1 MDPVV
6 AVPLFVAS
14 LAVTLLA
21 ARFFAQRLDTVGT
34 RFGLPEAMIGLL
46 TAVAADGPEISSAM
60 VALIR
65 GAHST
70 SVGVLVGSNAF
81 NLAAM
86 IGVSALLA
94 GCVAVAR
101 RDLVPEGTL
110 CIAITVVA
118 AAVLLRWLPAAAG
131 VVLALAAVVPYAL
144 WLRNAE
150 REALA
155 EHASASPS
163 ASESAQESDKATHHL
178 LGLIVVDV
186 ALIVGGSF
194 GMVESALSL
203 GNRWGVS
210 EALLGVLILGPLTSI
225 PNAATAIRL
234 GLASRS
240 TALVGE
246 TFNSNAINLGVGAII
261 PALFVSVT
269 HPSGTAKLEVAWVVA
284 MTVIAVALLAAK
296 RGIRRPEA
304 AALVIMYAGFV
315 AVAAL
320 G

>member
-1 MDPVV
+1 MPTGL
-6 AVPLFVAS
+6 AIPLFFAS
-14 LAVTLLA
+14 LAVTLVA
-21 ARFFAQRLDTVGT
+21 ARFFAQRLDTIGT

-60 VALIR
+60 VALIK
-65 GAHST
+65 GAHTT

-86 IGVSALLA
+86 IGVSALLT
-94 GCVAVAR
+94 GSVALAR
-101 RDLVPEGTL
+101 RDLAPEGAL
-110 CIAITVVA
+110 CVAITVIA
-118 AAVLLRWLPAAAG
+118 ATVLLRWLSPVIG
-131 VVLALAAVVPYAL
+131 VVLAVAVVVPYAL
-144 WLRNAE
+144 WLREAE

-155 EHASASPS
+155 EHPRAA
-163 ASESAQESDKATHHL
+163 ESTRATHHL
-178 LGLIVVDV
+178 LGLIVVDA

-194 GMVESALSL
+194 GMVESALTL

-225 PNAATAIRL
+225 PNAATGIRL
-234 GLASRS
+234 GRAGRS

-246 TFNSNAINLGVGAII
+246 TCNSNAINLGIGAIV

-269 HPSGTAKLEVAWVVA
+269 HPSGTARLEVAWVVA
-284 MTVIAVALLAAK
+284 MTVITVTMLARR

-315 AVAAL
+315 AIAAL

>member
-1 MDPVV
+1 MATVL
-6 AVPLFVAS
+6 AVPLFLAS

-21 ARFFAQRLDTVGT
+21 ARFFAQRLDTIGT

-60 VALIR
+60 VALIK
-65 GAHST
+65 GAHTT

-86 IGVSALLA
+86 IGVSALLT
-94 GCVAVAR
+94 GCVALAR
-101 RDLVPEGTL
+101 RDLVPEGAL
-110 CIAITVVA
+110 CAAITVIA
-118 AAVLLRWLPAAAG
+118 AAVLLRWLPPGVG
-131 VVLALAAVVPYAL
+131 VVLAVAAVVPYAL
-144 WLRNAE
+144 WLREAE
-150 REALA
+150 RHALA
-155 EHASASPS
+155 DHASAPATST
-163 ASESAQESDKATHHL
+163 KATRHL
-178 LGLIVVDV
+178 LALIVVDV
-186 ALIVGGSF
+186 ALIIGGSF
-194 GMVESALSL
+194 GMVESALTL
-203 GNRWGVS
+203 GHRWGVS

-234 GLASRS
+234 GLAGRS

-246 TFNSNAINLGVGAII
+246 AFNSNAINLGVGAII

-269 HPSGTAKLEVAWVVA
+269 HPSGAAKLEVAWVVA
-284 MTVIAVALLAAK
+284 MTLVTIALLWRR

-315 AVAAL
+315 AIAAL

>member
-1 MDPVV
+1 MATIL
-6 AVPLFVAS
+6 AVPLFLAS

-21 ARFFAQRLDTVGT
+21 ARFFAQRLDTIGT
-34 RFGLPEAMIGLL
+34 RFGLPEAMVGLL

-60 VALIR
+60 VALIK

-94 GCVAVAR
+94 GCVALSR
-101 RDLVPEGTL
+101 RDLAPEGAL
-110 CIAITVVA
+110 CASITVIG
-118 AAVLLRWLPAAAG
+118 AAVLLHWLPPVAG
-131 VVLALAAVVPYAL
+131 LVLAVAAVVPYAL
-144 WLRNAE
+144 WLREAE

-155 EHASASPS
+155 DHPSPPQS
-163 ASESAQESDKATHHL
+163 TRATHHL
-178 LGLIVVDV
+178 LALIVVDV

-194 GMVESALSL
+194 GMVESALTL
-203 GNRWGVS
+203 GHRWGVS

-225 PNAATAIRL
+225 PNAATGIRL
-234 GLASRS
+234 GRAGRS

-246 TFNSNAINLGVGAII
+246 TFNSNAINLGVGAVI
-261 PALFVSVT
+261 PALFVSVA

-284 MTVIAVALLAAK
+284 MTLITIALLARR

-315 AVAAL
+315 AIAAL

>member
-1 MDPVV
+1 MAPVV

-14 LAVTLLA
+14 LTVTLLA
-21 ARFFAQRLDTVGT
+21 ARFFAQRLDSIGT

-60 VALIR
+60 VALVK

-86 IGVSALLA
+86 IGVSALLT
-94 GCVAVAR
+94 GVVALAR
-101 RDLVPEGTL
+101 RDLVPEAAL
-110 CIAITVVA
+110 CVAITIIA
-118 AAVLLRWLPAAAG
+118 AAVLLRWLPPAIG

-144 WLRNAE
+144 WLREAE
-150 REALA
+150 REAL
-155 EHASASPS
+155 EHPTSADQPS
-163 ASESAQESDKATHHL
+163 TRATHHL
-178 LGLIVVDV
+178 LGLVVADV
-186 ALIVGGSF
+186 ALIIGGSF
-194 GMVESALSL
+194 GMVESALTL
-203 GNRWGVS
+203 GHRWGVS

-234 GLASRS
+234 GLAGRS

-246 TFNSNAINLGVGAII
+246 AFNSNAINLGIGAII
-261 PALFVSVT
+261 PALFVSAT
-269 HPSGTAKLEVAWVVA
+269 HPPGAAKLEVAWVVA
-284 MTVIAVALLAAK
+284 MTLITAAMLWRR
-296 RGIRRPEA
+296 RGIRRRQA
-304 AALVIMYAGFV
+304 AALVMMYAGFV
-315 AVAAL
+315 AIAAL

>member
-1 MDPVV
+1 MSPVV
-6 AVPLFVAS
+6 AVPLFVVS

-21 ARFFAQRLDTVGT
+21 ARFFAQRLDTIGT
-34 RFGLPEAMIGLL
+34 RFGLPESMIGLL

-60 VALIR
+60 VALIK

-86 IGVSALLA
+86 IGVSALLT
-94 GCVAVAR
+94 GSVALAR
-101 RDLVPEGTL
+101 RDLAPEAAL
-110 CIAITVVA
+110 CVAITVIA
-118 AAVLLRWLPAAAG
+118 ATVLLGWLPAVVG
-131 VVLALAAVVPYAL
+131 VVLALAVVAPYAL
-144 WLRNAE
+144 WLRKAE
-150 REALA
+150 QEALA
-155 EHASASPS
+155 EHPSPS
-163 ASESAQESDKATHHL
+163 VGAAESTRATHHL
-178 LGLIVVDV
+178 LGLIVADV

-203 GNRWGVS
+203 GHRWGVS
-210 EALLGVLILGPLTSI
+210 EALLGVLILGPMTSI

-234 GLASRS
+234 GLAGRS

-269 HPSGTAKLEVAWVVA
+269 HPSGTAKVELAWVVA
-284 MTVIAVALLAAK
+284 MTLVAVALLARR
-296 RGIRRPEA
+296 RGVRRPEA

>member
-1 MDPVV
+1 MPPGL
-6 AVPLFVAS
+6 AIPLFVAS

-21 ARFFAQRLDTVGT
+21 ARSFAERLDSIGT
-34 RFGLPEAMIGLL
+34 RFGLPETIIGLL

-60 VALIR
+60 VALIK

-86 IGVSALLA
+86 IGVSALLT
-94 GCVAVAR
+94 GCVAVSR
-101 RDLVPEGTL
+101 RDLAPEGAL
-110 CIAITVVA
+110 CVAITA
-118 AAVLLRWLPAAAG
+118 IGAAVLLRWLPPAAG
-131 VVLALAAVVPYAL
+131 VVLAVSAAVPYAL
-144 WLRNAE
+144 WLREAE

-155 EHASASPS
+155 HAADAPRSTR
-163 ASESAQESDKATHHL
+163 ATHHL

-186 ALIVGGSF
+186 SLIIGGSI
-194 GMVESALSL
+194 GMVESALTL
-203 GNRWGVS
+203 GHHWGVS

-234 GLASRS
+234 GLAGRS
-240 TALVGE
+240 SALVGE

-269 HPSGTAKLEVAWVVA
+269 HPSGTAKLEVAWVLA
-284 MTVIAVALLAAK
+284 MTLIAVAMLSRR

-304 AALVIMYAGFV
+304 MALVTMYVGFV
-315 AVAAL
+315 AIAVL

>member
-1 MDPVV
+1 M
-6 AVPLFVAS
+6 ATGLAIPLFVAS

-21 ARFFAQRLDTVGT
+21 ARSFAQRLDSIGT
-34 RFGLPEAMIGLL
+34 RFGLPESMIGLL
-46 TAVAADGPEISSAM
+46 TAVGADGPEISSAM
-60 VALIR
+60 VALIK

-86 IGVSALLA
+86 IGVSALLT
-94 GCVAVAR
+94 GCVALSR
-101 RDLVPEGTL
+101 RDLAPEGAL
-110 CIAITVVA
+110 CAAVTVVA
-118 AAVLLRWLPAAAG
+118 AAVLLRWIPPVVG
-131 VVLALAAVVPYAL
+131 VLLAVAAVVPYAL
-144 WLRNAE
+144 WLRE
-150 REALA
+150 A
-155 EHASASPS
+155 EHQALEGHAGPRPTSTR
-163 ASESAQESDKATHHL
+163 ATHHL
-178 LGLIVVDV
+178 LGLVVVDA
-186 ALIVGGSF
+186 ALIIGGSI
-194 GMVESALSL
+194 GMVDSALTL
-203 GNRWGVS
+203 GHRWGVS

-234 GLASRS
+234 GLAGRS

-246 TFNSNAINLGVGAII
+246 TCNSNAINLGVGAII

-269 HPSGTAKLEVAWVVA
+269 HPAGMAKLEVAWVVGMTLVTLA
-284 MTVIAVALLAAK
+284 MLARP

-315 AVAAL
+315 LIAVL

>member
-1 MDPVV
+1 MAPVV
-6 AVPLFVAS
+6 AVPLFLVS

-21 ARFFAQRLDTVGT
+21 ARFFAQRLDSIGT

-60 VALIR
+60 VALIK
-65 GAHST
+65 GAHTT

-86 IGVSALLA
+86 IGVSALLT
-94 GCVAVAR
+94 GCVALSR
-101 RDLVPEGTL
+101 RDLAPEGAL
-110 CIAITVVA
+110 CAAITVIA
-118 AAVLLRWLPAAAG
+118 AAVLLRWLPPVAG
-131 VVLALAAVVPYAL
+131 VVLAVGAVVPYAL
-144 WLRNAE
+144 WLRE
-150 REALA
+150 A
-155 EHASASPS
+155 EHRAL
-163 ASESAQESDKATHHL
+163 EGKTGAQQSTRATHHL

-194 GMVESALSL
+194 GMVESALTL
-203 GNRWGVS
+203 GHRWGVS

-225 PNAATAIRL
+225 PNAATGIRL
-234 GLASRS
+234 GRAGRS

-246 TFNSNAINLGVGAII
+246 TFNSNAINLGVGAVI

-284 MTVIAVALLAAK
+284 MTLITIALLARR

-315 AVAAL
+315 AIAAL

>member
-1 MDPVV
+1 MPTGL
-6 AVPLFVAS
+6 AIPLFFVS
-14 LAVTLLA
+14 LSVTLLA
-21 ARFFAQRLDTVGT
+21 ARFFAQRLDTIGT

-60 VALIR
+60 VALIK
-65 GAHST
+65 GAHTT

-86 IGVSALLA
+86 IGVSALLT
-94 GCVAVAR
+94 GCVALSR
-101 RDLVPEGTL
+101 RDLAPEGAL
-110 CIAITVVA
+110 CASITVIA
-118 AAVLLRWLPAAAG
+118 AAVLLRWLPPVVGAVLG
-131 VVLALAAVVPYAL
+131 VAAVVPYAL
-144 WLRNAE
+144 WLRE
-150 REALA
+150 A
-155 EHASASPS
+155 EHQALEGQTARPS
-163 ASESAQESDKATHHL
+163 SSRATHHL
-178 LGLIVVDV
+178 LVLIVVDV

-194 GMVESALSL
+194 GMVESALTL
-203 GNRWGVS
+203 GHRWGVS

-225 PNAATAIRL
+225 PNAATGIRL
-234 GLASRS
+234 GRAGRS

-246 TFNSNAINLGVGAII
+246 TCNSNAINLGIGAII

-284 MTVIAVALLAAK
+284 MTLITIALLARR

-315 AVAAL
+315 AIAAL

>member
-1 MDPVV
+1 MATVL
-6 AVPLFVAS
+6 AVPLFVVS
-14 LAVTLLA
+14 LTVTLVA
-21 ARFFAQRLDTVGT
+21 ARFFAQRLDSIGT

-46 TAVAADGPEISSAM
+46 TALAADGPEISSAM
-60 VALIR
+60 IALVK

-86 IGVSALLA
+86 IGVSALLT
-94 GCVAVAR
+94 GCVALAR
-101 RDLVPEGTL
+101 RDLAPEAAL
-110 CIAITVVA
+110 CVAITIIA
-118 AAVLLRWLPAAAG
+118 AAVLVRWLPPVVG
-131 VVLALAAVVPYAL
+131 VVLALGAVVPYAL
-144 WLRNAE
+144 WLREAE
-150 REALA
+150 REAL
-155 EHASASPS
+155 EHSARASHLSTR
-163 ASESAQESDKATHHL
+163 ATHHL
-178 LGLIVVDV
+178 LALIVVDV
-186 ALIVGGSF
+186 ALIIGGSF
-194 GMVESALSL
+194 GMVESALTL
-203 GNRWGVS
+203 GHRWGVS

-234 GLASRS
+234 GLAGRS

-246 TFNSNAINLGVGAII
+246 AFNSNAINLGVGAVI
-261 PALFVSVT
+261 PALFVSLT

-284 MTVIAVALLAAK
+284 MTLITVAMLWRR

-315 AVAAL
+315 AIAAL

>member
-1 MDPVV
+1 MAPVV
-6 AVPLFVAS
+6 AVPLFVVS
-14 LAVTLLA
+14 LSVTLLA
-21 ARFFAQRLDTVGT
+21 ARFFAQRLDTIGT

-60 VALIR
+60 VALIK

-86 IGVSALLA
+86 IGVSALLT

-101 RDLVPEGTL
+101 RDLAPEGAL

-118 AAVLLRWLPAAAG
+118 AAVLLRWLPAAVG

-144 WLRNAE
+144 WLRKAE

-155 EHASASPS
+155 QHPSPS
-163 ASESAQESDKATHHL
+163 ASDSAPESTRATHHL

-194 GMVESALSL
+194 GMVEAALSL
-203 GNRWGVS
+203 GSRWGVS

-234 GLASRS
+234 GLAGRS

-246 TFNSNAINLGVGAII
+246 TFISNAINLGVGAII

-284 MTVIAVALLAAK
+284 MTLIAVALLARK
-296 RGIRRPEA
+296 QGIRRPEA